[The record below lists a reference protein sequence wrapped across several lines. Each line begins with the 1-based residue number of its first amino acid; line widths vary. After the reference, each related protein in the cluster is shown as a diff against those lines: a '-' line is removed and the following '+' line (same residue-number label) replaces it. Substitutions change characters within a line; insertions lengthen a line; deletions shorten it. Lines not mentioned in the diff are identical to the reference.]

1 MNTLQTPR
9 PTEPRERRSR
19 AQPPAPLATPQPSKA
34 HETAMAVLPPVM
46 GALVGIGL
54 MIAVGMSLAGSAGG
68 FAALISAMFGAH
80 SAWYLSRASAFAAYV
95 LLWWSM
101 VLGLALT
108 NKLAR
113 AWPGGPTVNDL
124 HEHASLLGLVFGLLH
139 ALVLLG
145 DSYIGY
151 TLPQIVIP
159 FAGSYAPLWVGL
171 GQISLYLMAL
181 VTVTFYMRRW
191 IGRAWRSIHYLSFG
205 VFVLALLH
213 GLFSGTDSSAAWVN
227 WMYVG
232 TGLSVLA
239 LTIYRIVVTRR
250 GSAPVRPV
258 VSPSASLR

>member
-9 PTEPRERRSR
+9 PTDPRERRGPE
-19 AQPPAPLATPQPSKA
+19 APLVPPANPQPSGA
-34 HETAMAVLPPVM
+34 EEPPMVVLPIIV
-46 GALVGIGL
+46 GTLAGIGILIVVGI
-54 MIAVGMSLAGSAGG
+54 SLAGSAGG
-68 FAALISAMFGAH
+68 FAALISALFGVH
-80 SAWYLSRASAFAAYV
+80 GAWYLSRASAFVAYV

-101 VLGLALT
+101 VLGLTLS
-108 NKLAR
+108 NRLAR
-113 AWPGGPTVNDL
+113 IWPGGPTANDL

-139 ALVLLG
+139 AFVLLG

-159 FAGSYAPLWVGL
+159 FAGTYAQLWVGL
-171 GQISLYLMAL
+171 GQISLYLMLL

-213 GLFSGTDSSAAWVN
+213 GLFSGTDSSAAWAF
-227 WMYVG
+227 WMYAG

-239 LTIYRIVVTRR
+239 LTVYRIVVARR
-250 GSAPVRPV
+250 GPARPLA
-258 VSPSASLR
+258 SPSA

>member
-9 PTEPRERRSR
+9 PPAPREQRGP
-19 AQPPAPLATPQPSKA
+19 AQPPAPLATPQPSDA
-34 HETAMAVLPPVM
+34 HETVMAVLPPIV
-46 GALVGIGL
+46 GAVVGIGIL
-54 MIAVGMSLAGSAGG
+54 IAVGMSLAGSAGG
-68 FAALISAMFGAH
+68 FAALTSAMFGAH

-113 AWPGGPTVNDL
+113 IWPGGPTVNDL
-124 HEHASLLGLVFGLLH
+124 HEHAGLLGLVFGLLH
-139 ALVLLG
+139 AFVLLG

-159 FAGSYAPLWVGL
+159 FASTGYAPLWVGL
-171 GQISLYLMAL
+171 GQISLYMMAL
-181 VTVTFYMRRW
+181 VTVTFYMRRR

-213 GLFSGTDSSAAWVN
+213 GLFSGTDSSAAWAF

-239 LTIYRIVVTRR
+239 LTIYRIVVARR
-250 GSAPVRPV
+250 GTAPARPV
-258 VSPSASLR
+258 VSPSA